1 MGYESKVLIVEKKEI
16 ETGSGEP
23 IVYANIIAEY
33 DLCKMGWRADPFY
46 KAFKT
51 PIEYKLYLPGAD
63 EQGNEMI
70 VETDEDCYGEHMKAA
85 SLPELADA
93 LRKINDE
100 DPYRRI
106 PPLLAMVEAFCE
118 NIEEWREKSEVR
130 GVKTQIEAVHF
141 GY

>member
-33 DLCKMGWRADPFY
+33 DLCKMGWRAGPFY
-46 KAFKT
+46 KAFKN
-51 PIEYKLYLPGAD
+51 PIEYKLYLPGVD
-63 EQGNEMI
+63 ERGRECI

-106 PPLLAMVEAFCE
+106 PPLLALVEAFCE
-118 NIEEWREKSEVR
+118 NIGDWNGDFDHIGGSVR
-130 GVKTQIEAVHF
+130 IEAVHF